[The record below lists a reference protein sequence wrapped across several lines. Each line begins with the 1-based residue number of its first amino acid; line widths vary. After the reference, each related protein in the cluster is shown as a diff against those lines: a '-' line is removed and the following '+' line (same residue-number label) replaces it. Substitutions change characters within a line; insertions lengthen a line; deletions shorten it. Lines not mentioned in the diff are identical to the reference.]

1 MHLIDFRLDPRV
13 GLDQSFECVQ
23 EYETPELNLSL
34 SQVWSQQSEY
44 ICWVLNREEKKF
56 CVMNIDAKIG

>member
-13 GLDQSFECVQ
+13 GLGQSFECVQ
-23 EYETPELNLSL
+23 EYETLELNLSR

-44 ICWVLNREEKKF
+44 IFWVLNREEKKF

>member
-23 EYETPELNLSL
+23 EYETIELNLAL
-34 SQVWSQQSEY
+34 SKVWSQQSKY
-44 ICWVLNREEKKF
+44 ICWLLNREEKKL